1 MSDRFLALAV
11 GVCLSSAAHAGYS
24 DFRFTTDAY
33 GAQGDG
39 TQVALGS
46 GAFTVIDLYATA
58 SYSSLRLLSLI
69 QMDIALERGSFQHH
83 DLDPLG
89 HWSATFTKD
98 GLGAKSA
105 IDSFVTIGDALGTG
119 DPFDAGLDPS
129 FDGATAGSVNAG
141 AGWYN
146 QDPANGQGDVDVDD
160 LDVFIGRFVLTAAE
174 SAGNRLSVSGTM
186 SYNFGV
192 PGVEFESDFV
202 EVVLPGVAV
211 PGPVATIA
219 LAGLGLAR
227 RRRR

>member
-1 MSDRFLALAV
+1 MRDGLLALAA
-11 GVCLSSAAHAGYS
+11 GACLSAAAHAGYS

-33 GAQGDG
+33 GAQSDG
-39 TQVALGS
+39 TKVALGN

-69 QMDIALERGSFQHH
+69 EMDIDLDRGSFKHH
-83 DLDPLG
+83 DVDPLG
-89 HWSATFTKD
+89 NWSAIFTKD

-105 IDSFVTIGDALGTG
+105 IDSFVTMGAPLDHG
-119 DPFDAGLDPS
+119 DPFAAGLDPS
-129 FDGATAGSVNAG
+129 FDGTIAGSVSAG

-146 QDPANGQGDVDVDD
+146 QDPNNGQGDVDFGD
-160 LDVFIGRFVLTAAE
+160 LDVFIGRFVLTASE
-174 SAGNRLSVSGTM
+174 STGNRLSVSGTM
-186 SYNFGV
+186 AYNFGF

-202 EVVLPGVAV
+202 EVVLPGVAI
-211 PGPVATIA
+211 PGPAATIA